1 MYRYLDSSDFRI
13 RRNGTPVVTAPTG
26 NGKTTFVVRGKL
38 VELLTRKLG
47 CIFNTTLVLEA
58 NSATS
63 EQLENDGIERVSGA
77 EIMDLPHGTYTACF
91 STLSNLLAD
100 GNKPRLRGLVVV
112 DEADELGRWS
122 LCHKGNAAAWS
133 YLLSKHEA
141 GELSLV
147 LLTATP
153 RLLLEYMPQ
162 DFGFYDA
169 TPHVP
174 LKYHAGHI
182 NLVPRASNKTVLR
195 YLDISK
201 DNKVL
206 VYVREAGRAERLCSW
221 LNSRGIKSVFL
232 VSQYNEKVDKETGK
246 TLAQKMNEQTVADKR
261 GFSDV
266 RSYILQNKCFPE
278 DVDVVIINDALA
290 TGVTIQDEKV
300 RTVVVESTELE
311 TVEQVL
317 GRMRQDVDNLFVCY
331 NKKERSRIE
340 CAVAEYNQAIGGSWL
355 ERLEQQNVAAKAGN
369 KVSYIVYR
377 DVLTDE
383 VRINPFAHATYQE
396 QLDAQRM
403 LFGRDS
409 KWQAPAYWQALVEHS
424 ISGFTY
430 LDKEDLL
437 AAARNKE
444 NASCFDMRPWLNRKL
459 FAADKKELAEAM
471 AMRTKKRE
479 RASWTTAKKTL
490 KELGYQ
496 ITDSKTRVDG
506 KQVRYTIIAEPQG

>member
-1 MYRYLDSSDFRI
+1 MYRYLDSSDFQI
-13 RRNGTPVVTAPTG
+13 RRNGIPVVTASTG
-26 NGKTTFVVRGKL
+26 QGKTTFVVSGKL
-38 VELLTRKLG
+38 AELLTRELG
-47 CIFNTTLVLEA
+47 RDFSTTLVLEA
-58 NSATS
+58 NSATR
-63 EQLENDGIERVSGA
+63 EQLENDGVERVSGA
-77 EIMDLPHGTYTACF
+77 EMMDLPQGTFTACF
-91 STLSNLLAD
+91 SALSNLLAD
-100 GNKPRLRGLVVV
+100 GNRPRLRGLVVV
-112 DEADELGRWS
+112 DEADELARWS
-122 LCHKGNAAAWS
+122 LCHRGNAAAWS

-141 GELSLV
+141 GEISLL

-169 TPHVP
+169 TPRVP
-174 LKYHAGHI
+174 LKYRTGHI
-182 NLVPRASNKTVLR
+182 RLVPHASNKCVLR
-195 YLDISK
+195 YLEISK
-201 DNKVL
+201 SNKVL

-221 LNSRGIKSVFL
+221 LNSLGIKSVFL
-232 VSQYNEKVDKETGK
+232 VSQYNEKVDKETGR
-246 TLAQKMNEQTVADKR
+246 TLAQKMEEQTVADKR
-261 GFSDV
+261 GFMDA
-266 RSYILQNKCFPE
+266 RTYILQNKCFPE

-331 NKKERSRIE
+331 NKKEKKRIE
-340 CAVAEYNQAIGGSWL
+340 NAVAEYNQAIGGSL
-355 ERLEQQNVAAKAGN
+355 EARLEQQDTAAKAGG
-369 KVSYIVYR
+369 KVSYLVYR

-383 VRINPFAHATYQE
+383 VRINPFARATYQE

-430 LDKEDLL
+430 LDKEELL
-437 AAARNKE
+437 ASARNKE
-444 NASCFDMRPWLNRKL
+444 NASCFDMQPWLNRRL
-459 FAADKKELAEAM
+459 FAADKKELADAM

-490 KELGYQ
+490 EELDYQ
-496 ITDSKTRVDG
+496 VTDSKTSVDG
-506 KQVRYTIIAEPQG
+506 KQVRYTIITEPQG